1 MKILITG
8 GKGMLGRTLRGEFRE
23 HEVVVAGLPEADITD
38 AAGID
43 AVCRSCKPDVL
54 IHCAAM
60 TDVDKCETCP
70 DMAWKINAVGSAN
83 VASACQRNGIRL
95 IAISTDYV
103 FSGDSERPYTEFDT
117 PTGGINV
124 YGQVN
129 GQGSRLF
136 VRTVRIILLSV
147 FHGSMVPV
155 VQALCT
161 LC

>member
-1 MKILITG
+1 
-8 GKGMLGRTLRGEFRE
+8 MLGRTLRGEFRE

-117 PTGGINV
+117 PTIPPRTFGMTK
-124 YGQVN
+124 

>member
-1 MKILITG
+1 
-8 GKGMLGRTLRGEFRE
+8 MLGRTLRGEFRE

-124 YGQVN
+124 YGQSKWAA
-129 GQGSRLF
+129 GCSYALSESYYCPYFMALWSRW
-136 VRTVRIILLSV
+136 
-147 FHGSMVPV
+147 PK
-155 VQALCT
+155 LCAHYAET
-161 LC
+161 S

>member
-1 MKILITG
+1 
-8 GKGMLGRTLRGEFRE
+8 MLGRTLRGEFRE

-117 PTGGINV
+117 PTTFMDK
-124 YGQVN
+124 VN